1 MATGFCYVIIF
12 LPPMGDGSFFG
23 SDRPGWHRW
32 AGRCVLGSW
41 DLGWIWWKKQVAF
54 GGFQLVIS
62 YYRSYHTLLVIFIYS
77 IFRSSSYSSY
87 TYIHIYIYIHTSHI
101 YYFFQSL
108 VVLMIPSYYC
118 NLTPWMSIVSH
129 PAGILRPYIVN
140 CGMTSPKYVTLDA
153 RGLKDVGKGAEGVI
167 WGKILQTADM
177 NWKNYLVNM
186 GWIWLDIVFMLSVQ
200 SQRQKFETVAASIAG
215 SDYPVPGIF

>member
-1 MATGFCYVIIF
+1 MCLGILGF
-12 LPPMGDGSFFG
+12 
-23 SDRPGWHRW
+23 
-32 AGRCVLGSW
+32 
-41 DLGWIWWKKQVAF
+41 GWIWWKNMLP
-54 GGFQLVIS
+54 LVVFN
-62 YYRSYHTLLVIFIYS
+62 YWFHVIVVIIYCYSYS
-77 IFRSSSYSSY
+77 IFRSSSYSSC
-87 TYIHIYIYIHTSHI
+87 IYIYIYIYTYHI
-101 YYFFQSL
+101 YYIYHIYHSL

-153 RGLKDVGKGAEGVI
+153 RGLKDVRKGAEGVI

-177 NWKNYLVNM
+177 NWKNYLVKWVNI
-186 GWIWLDIVFMLSVQ
+186 GWIWLDMMIWLDIVFMLSVQ

>member
-1 MATGFCYVIIF
+1 MYYLIDYLHIYIVIISLYQLLLWIQVIPMATGFCYVIIF

-87 TYIHIYIYIHTSHI
+87 TYIHIYIYTYIS
-101 YYFFQSL
+101 YLLFFSEF
-108 VVLMIPSYYC
+108 S
-118 NLTPWMSIVSH
+118 
-129 PAGILRPYIVN
+129 
-140 CGMTSPKYVTLDA
+140 
-153 RGLKDVGKGAEGVI
+153 GVDDS
-167 WGKILQTADM
+167 KL
-177 NWKNYLVNM
+177 L
-186 GWIWLDIVFMLSVQ
+186 L
-200 SQRQKFETVAASIAG
+200 
-215 SDYPVPGIF
+215 

>member
-1 MATGFCYVIIF
+1 
-12 LPPMGDGSFFG
+12 MGRSMCLGI
-23 SDRPGWHRW
+23 
-32 AGRCVLGSW
+32 LGSW
-41 DLGWIWWKKQVAF
+41 MDLVEKTGCLWWF
-54 GGFQLVIS
+54 STSDFILSELS
-62 YYRSYHTLLVIFIYS
+62 YIVSYIYIFYFSEFIIFI
-77 IFRSSSYSSY
+77 I
-87 TYIHIYIYIHTSHI
+87 YIHTYIYIHTSHI

-177 NWKNYLVNM
+177 NWKNYLVKWVNM